1 MDVMWSIG
9 RHRINKREVKDEES
23 LFGELIASQLWKM
36 PNEDRLST
44 RMQINNIICNCLLR
58 SSSPEGQTVGYA
70 TARYPETANVEYSER
85 QNMAPPPPQHSFRL
99 LSELGNVE
107 SAQTLP
113 PGYFFQ
119 YHGHAGV

>member
-1 MDVMWSIG
+1 M
-9 RHRINKREVKDEES
+9 NKAYLGNLLHPSWERCHTK
-23 LFGELIASQLWKM
+23 LI
-36 PNEDRLST
+36 
-44 RMQINNIICNCLLR
+44 NCLLK

-85 QNMAPPPPQHSFRL
+85 QNMAPPPPQYSFRL

-113 PGYFFQ
+113 PGYFLQ